1 MYLQPTADAILAV
14 GSCLHV
20 GPPAHVDGAA
30 INCRSY
36 ILPED
41 LEHFLPPAKAQQ
53 AFDLLDIDQD
63 GRVTLHNIR
72 DAVVQMYQVGPCVS
86 SDT

>member
-1 MYLQPTADAILAV
+1 MPSWLLAAACMCPLVPILTEQWTT
-14 GSCLHV
+14 
-20 GPPAHVDGAA
+20 
-30 INCRSY
+30 CRSY

-72 DAVVQMYQVGPCVS
+72 DAVVQMYQVGPCMS
-86 SDT
+86 PDA